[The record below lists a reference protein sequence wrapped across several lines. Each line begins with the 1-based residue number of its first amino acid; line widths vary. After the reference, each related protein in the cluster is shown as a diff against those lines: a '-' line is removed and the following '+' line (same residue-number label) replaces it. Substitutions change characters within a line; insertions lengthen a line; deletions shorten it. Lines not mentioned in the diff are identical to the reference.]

1 MKRIISVALV
11 LICILA
17 CNTSHA
23 LAFYNMEDRD
33 IILNTAFNRFNFKA
47 IIYHWSFPIKSS
59 VQDMIH
65 LV

>member
-33 IILNTAFNRFNFKA
+33 IILNTAFNGKTPMVDYDFKVE
-47 IIYHWSFPIKSS
+47 PIKTE
-59 VQDMIH
+59 VVFD
-65 LV
+65 